1 MHEVPA
7 NIASLLL
14 RLQKISC
21 RVLRQSK
28 VHPQLFKGANRK
40 FKKVPWK
47 KIEAERVNKDRTPEE
62 QAKRV
67 ASLLRRDKQRKEK
80 IAAAGIDYDYEPLT
94 AQQAPK
100 PKKIKF
106 SN

>member
-1 MHEVPA
+1 MDGYFMFK
-7 NIASLLL
+7 
-14 RLQKISC
+14 QKISC
-21 RVLRQSK
+21 RVLRQSE

-40 FKKVPWK
+40 FKKVPWE

-67 ASLLRRDKQRKEK
+67 ARVLKKDRKRSDN
-80 IAAAGIDYDYEPLT
+80 IASSGIDYQYEPLR

-106 SN
+106 SS